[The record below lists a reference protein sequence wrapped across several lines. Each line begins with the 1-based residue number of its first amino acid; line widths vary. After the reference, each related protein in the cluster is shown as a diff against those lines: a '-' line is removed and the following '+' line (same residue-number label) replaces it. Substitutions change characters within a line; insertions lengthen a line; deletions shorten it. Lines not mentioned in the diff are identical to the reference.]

1 MTLYEIDE
9 AIQKAYEEGIDPET
23 GEVVDDAAFAAID
36 QLQMERDTKCE
47 NIACWI
53 KDLKAEAAA
62 IKAEAD
68 NLTKRAKA
76 AENRAESLKRY
87 LGYALA
93 GEKFKTPKCSVSYR
107 KSQST
112 EVDPEAIAV
121 LPEEYLIFEDPKPN
135 KTVIKKA
142 LQEGE
147 TLPGCR
153 LVENVSVIIK

>member
-1 MTLYEIDE
+1 MTIYEIDK
-9 AIQKAYEEGIDPET
+9 AIQDAYEAGIDPET
-23 GEVVDDAAFAAID
+23 GEVVDDVAFAMID
-36 QLQMERDTKCE
+36 DLKMEREQKCE

-68 NLTKRAKA
+68 SLTKRAKS

-121 LPEEYLIFEDPKPN
+121 LPEEFLTFEDPKPN
-135 KTVIKKA
+135 KTAIKKA

-147 TLPGCR
+147 ELPGCR
-153 LVENVSVIIK
+153 LVENTSIIIK